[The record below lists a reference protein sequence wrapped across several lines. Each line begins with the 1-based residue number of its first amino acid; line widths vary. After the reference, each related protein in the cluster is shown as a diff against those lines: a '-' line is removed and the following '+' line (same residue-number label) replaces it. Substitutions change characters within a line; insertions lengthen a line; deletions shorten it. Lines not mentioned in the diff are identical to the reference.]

1 MKVATKVSLALVVF
15 AVATGCVLNPIEN
28 YTLDGTTW
36 ELDKLVAGLSP
47 QLFYDYIPLGSQI
60 IAEFHTGSAG
70 FSVQKNGE
78 TIETLSGIS
87 FELSG
92 DVINVTRGNDFV
104 EEGEYALT
112 ANSRRMEWDNFITY
126 YTFKAP

>member
-1 MKVATKVSLALVVF
+1 MKSTTKVLLVLVFFAL
-15 AVATGCVLNPIEN
+15 ATGCVVSPIED

-36 ELDKLVAGLSP
+36 ELDKLIAGLSP
-47 QLFYDYIPLGSQI
+47 QLFYDYVPLGSQI

-70 FSVQKNGE
+70 FSVRRNGE
-78 TIETLSGIS
+78 TIETLGGIS
-87 FELSG
+87 YELNG

-104 EEGEYALT
+104 QEGEYALT
-112 ANSRRMEWDNFITY
+112 ANRRRMEWDNLITY